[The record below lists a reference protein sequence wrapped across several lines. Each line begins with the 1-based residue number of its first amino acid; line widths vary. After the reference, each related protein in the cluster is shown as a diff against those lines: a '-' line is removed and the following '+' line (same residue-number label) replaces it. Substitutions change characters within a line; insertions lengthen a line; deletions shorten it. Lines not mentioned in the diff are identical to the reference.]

1 MTLEEQKEYLRNLSV
16 TELLQMGTEDV
27 AYIRKVEYMG
37 DVHFSIHT
45 ADGQAISVTS
55 ERDKAEY
62 LIESCDWK
70 VMPLH

>member
-1 MTLEEQKEYLRNLSV
+1 MTLDEQKDYLRNLSV
-16 TELLQMGTEDV
+16 TELRQMGTEDV
-27 AYIRKVEYMG
+27 AYIREVDFMG

-45 ADGQAISVTS
+45 ADGQAVSLTS

-70 VMPLH
+70 VMLVH